1 MSVLFGSARGSYGN
15 TARGDQSSGK
25 EVSTQSMY
33 THSKGW
39 RVFVAKDPVKRE
51 MIAFAMERAC
61 ANNKIGYSQLD
72 RLALYNQVK
81 TKDFDPGKATEI
93 TNCDCSSLVRVC
105 CWYAGIKVTNFTTV
119 DEPSALL
126 KTGEFIE
133 VPWKGVDYVGRG
145 YILDTKT
152 KGHTGV
158 VLGNGSKWKEPVSG
172 AETVKTE
179 ITEERILRN
188 GTSGAD
194 VKEMQGMLI
203 QLGYDLGK
211 WGADGDF
218 GDATEMAV
226 KAFQSDSGIKVDG
239 ICGTETMSALWARF
253 TDHAET
259 GTVVGI
265 IGGNCY
271 VRTAPNISGDVIGVA
286 YTGTR
291 HIYANETSTD
301 GWYKIVFTGTTG
313 WVSGKYA
320 ERM

>member
-15 TARGDQSSGK
+15 TARGDQSGGK
-25 EVSTQSMY
+25 EVSTQNIY

-61 ANNKIGYSQLD
+61 ANNKIGYSQPD
-72 RLALYNQVK
+72 RLALYNQIK
-81 TKDFDPGKATEI
+81 TKDFDPGKATEP

-105 CWYAGIKVTNFTTV
+105 CWYAGIKVANFTTA
-119 DEPSALL
+119 DEPTALM

-133 VPWKGVDYVGRG
+133 VSWQGIDYVGRG

-158 VLGNGSKWKEPVSG
+158 VLGTGSKWKEPVKTTDIPTVKPE
-172 AETVKTE
+172 ETV
-179 ITEERILRN
+179 LRN
-188 GTSGAD
+188 GSTGAD
-194 VKEMQGMLI
+194 VKELQSMLI

-211 WGADGDF
+211 WGSDGEF

-226 KAFQSDSGIKVDG
+226 KAFQSDAGIKVDG
-239 ICGTETMSALWARF
+239 VAGVDTMNALRARF
-253 TDHAET
+253 TDGAET

-271 VRTAPNISGDVIGVA
+271 VRSAPNTLGDIIGVA
-286 YTGTR
+286 YSGTR
-291 HIYANETSTD
+291 HIYATETSVD
-301 GWYKIVFTGTTG
+301 GWYKIVFNGTTG

-320 ERM
+320 GRM